1 MKNYNFLGNIDR
13 NVDYNMRK
21 FNTTSKTKKHKNEV
35 KDGLISRHR
44 MDDIAYIQEQLNLQI
59 KNSIIW
65 INNKFNK

>member
-1 MKNYNFLGNIDR
+1 MKNYKFLGNIDK

-59 KNSIIW
+59 ISAKEWI
-65 INNKFNK
+65 INNFK